1 MESFMKPKL
10 DLFGECLVVAAV
22 TYVFSSQD
30 EVRGYAFRTL
40 AFYYLSP
47 LAEVSSEELVRDMD
61 FFHSHGGEETS
72 LTSDDF
78 ERVGTSPE
86 TEAFND
92 LLNEVKLNFPFE
104 TITLSERYESYLG
117 DDGG

>member
-1 MESFMKPKL
+1 MLPKL
-10 DLFGECLVVAAV
+10 FLHYECLTVAAV
-22 TYVFSSQD
+22 AYVFSSQD

-47 LAEVSSEELVRDMD
+47 LVEISSQEFVRDME
-61 FFHSHGGEETS
+61 FFQSHGEEETS

-92 LLNEVKLNFPFE
+92 LLNEVKCNFPFE
-104 TITLSERYESYLG
+104 TITLSNRFSYYLG

>member
-1 MESFMKPKL
+1 MIPKL
-10 DLFGECLVVAAV
+10 LLFCECLEMAALY
-22 TYVFSSQD
+22 YVFSSRD

-47 LAEVSSEELVRDMD
+47 LVEISSEELRRDIE
-61 FFHSHGGEETS
+61 FFQSHGGEETS

-78 ERVGTSPE
+78 RRVGTSPE

-92 LLNEVKLNFPFE
+92 LLNEVKQAFPFE
-104 TITLSERYESYLG
+104 TITLSNRYWAHLG